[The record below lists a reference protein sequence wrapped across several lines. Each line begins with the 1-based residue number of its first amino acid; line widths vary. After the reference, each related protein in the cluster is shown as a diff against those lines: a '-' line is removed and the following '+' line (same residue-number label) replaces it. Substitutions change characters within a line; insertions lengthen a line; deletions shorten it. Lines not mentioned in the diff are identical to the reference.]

1 MDITDQKI
9 IDKLVTARIALLLKH
24 PFFGNLATRLKLINA
39 DEWCPT
45 AGTDGRNFYYNTKFI
60 DSLNP
65 RETEFLF
72 GHEVLHNV
80 FEHMLVRQGDRDH
93 QIWNIAADYAV
104 NQILVD
110 YKIGEMP
117 KGKKGEN
124 KGFQDDK
131 YKDWNAE
138 KIYDDIF
145 KQAKKNGK
153 KMLEQLGE
161 LLDDH
166 QEWGKGGGP
175 GQDKDKK
182 NGKGGKSGKP
192 VYTKEE
198 LKKIRDEVKEAMISA
213 AQSTGAGS
221 LPGAI
226 QKMVKELTEPKM
238 DWREII
244 QQQIMS
250 TIKSDYTWMR
260 PSRKSWHTSAILPG
274 QNNDEMIDVCL
285 ALDASGSISDKQC
298 KEFLTE
304 VKNIMDQYKDFKIH
318 LWSFDTKVFNPKVFT
333 PDNMDEI
340 LDYELGAGGGTE
352 FECNWEYMKDEGI
365 EPKKF
370 IMFTDGW
377 PFNTWGDEHY
387 CDTIFLINNPYERD
401 IEAPWGMTVHYDE
414 D

>member
-1 MDITDQKI
+1 MATDQQI

-65 RETEFLF
+65 KEAEFLF

-110 YKIGEMP
+110 YRIGEMP

-124 KGFQDDK
+124 KGFQDEK

-138 KIYDDIF
+138 RIYDDIY

-153 KMLEQLGE
+153 EMLKKMGE

-166 QEWGKGGGP
+166 QEWGKGGGE
-175 GQDKDKK
+175 GQSKDNKGK
-182 NGKGGKSGKP
+182 ENGSGKP

-198 LKKIRDEVKEAMISA
+198 LKKIRDEVKEAMVSA
-213 AQSTGAGS
+213 AQSTGAS
-221 LPGAI
+221 NLPGAL
-226 QKMVKELTEPKM
+226 QRLVKDLTEPKM
-238 DWREII
+238 DWREIL

-250 TIKSDYTWMR
+250 TLKSDYTWMR

-274 QNNDEMIDVCL
+274 QNNDEMIDICL
-285 ALDASGSISDKQC
+285 S
-298 KEFLTE
+298 
-304 VKNIMDQYKDFKIH
+304 
-318 LWSFDTKVFNPKVFT
+318 
-333 PDNMDEI
+333 
-340 LDYELGAGGGTE
+340 
-352 FECNWEYMKDEGI
+352 
-365 EPKKF
+365 
-370 IMFTDGW
+370 
-377 PFNTWGDEHY
+377 
-387 CDTIFLINNPYERD
+387 
-401 IEAPWGMTVHYDE
+401 
-414 D
+414 